1 MLAASNMENV
11 YVRLSFSVARMI
23 LERAGYIHREEGRSM
38 VWYEETGQMSK
49 GQMNAIKDLLDGLC
63 ED

>member
-1 MLAASNMENV
+1 MVDESNMENV
-11 YVRLSFSVARMI
+11 YVRLPFSVARMI

-38 VWYEETGQMSK
+38 VWYEGTGQISK
-49 GQMNAIKDLLDGLC
+49 GQMNAIKDLMDGLC